1 MKESNVIF
9 LKNKKKKPQM
19 NELCIIFLMEF
30 VYLSLENF
38 LFH

>member
-9 LKNKKKKPQM
+9 LKNRKKKQM